1 VNQSTSEKKK
11 MKPLSRRDF
20 LKLSVAGFGALIMPK
35 FHLVS
40 ASLPEFPTGERLGRL
55 FATYDILSKPDVNAT
70 IVNTLYQDNV
80 INIYREVLGTSD
92 SRLYRSKT
100 WYETDGGYIYA
111 PNVQPVKNLPNTPIS
126 NLPTYGETPGFW
138 AEVSIP
144 YVELQLDGDAPKS
157 PLLQELAAAQQPFRF
172 YYSQVLW
179 IDNVRTLDDGTVQY
193 HVIEKH
199 GSYGD
204 KFWADA
210 RAFMPMTPEDL
221 SSIGPDVPN
230 KKIVVDVDHQCM
242 SAYEGNREVFYASVS
257 TGAKFNSDGKVVDA
271 WATPVGDYH
280 VVNRKYI
287 SLHMA
292 GGSAASS
299 GYEDFAVSYTSIFAS
314 GGVSFHSTYWH
325 NAWGNPMSHGC
336 VNMKPEEAK
345 FIYRWTQPG
354 TPYFEGKYEQDG
366 YAGTNVQVVEY

>member
-1 VNQSTSEKKK
+1 
-11 MKPLSRRDF
+11 MKQFSRRDF
-20 LKLSVAGFGALIMPK
+20 LKLGAAGVGALLLPK
-35 FHLVS
+35 IQFVS
-40 ASLPEFPTGERLGRL
+40 ASQPVFPNSERLARL
-55 FATYDILSKPDVNAT
+55 FYYGVELKSKPDIESSTVKTFPDPEQAGDPEQ
-70 IVNTLYQDNV
+70 I
-80 INIYREVLGTSD
+80 IKIYRDVIGTSD

-111 PNVQPVKNLPNTPIS
+111 PNAQPVKNLANQPVAT
-126 NLPTYGETPGFW
+126 LPSYGETPGFW
-138 AEVSIP
+138 AEVTVP
-144 YVELQLDGDAPKS
+144 FVNLTLDGETAKS
-157 PLLQELAAAQQPFRF
+157 PLLVEQLALPYPPRF

-179 IDNVRTLDDGTVQY
+179 IDDVRTLDNGTVQY
-193 HVIEKH
+193 HVLEKH

-210 RAFMPMTPEDL
+210 SAFKPLTPEDL
-221 SSIGPDVPN
+221 SSIGPDVPD
-230 KKIVVDVDHQCM
+230 KKIVVDLDHQSL
-242 SAYEGNREVFYASVS
+242 SAFEGTQEVFYATVS
-257 TGAKFNSDGKVVDA
+257 TGAKFNSEGKIVEA

-292 GGSAASS
+292 GGSAASN

-336 VNMKPEEAK
+336 VNMKPDDAK

-354 TPYFEGKYEQDG
+354 TPYFDGKYEQEG
-366 YAGTNVQVVEY
+366 YAGTHVQVVENIY